1 MIDYASVTPMM
12 SLSTFIVGIIAVLLA
27 GRAIVE
33 LSELFEK
40 RKSPQELGGVQ
51 ASRQAQLSASQ
62 KAIQRYYNTYR
73 KGA

>member
-1 MIDYASVTPMM
+1 MIDYASIKPVM
-12 SLSTFIVGIIAVLLA
+12 SLSTFIVGIIIVLLI

-33 LSELFEK
+33 LTELIEK
-40 RKSPQELGGVQ
+40 RKSAGMG
-51 ASRQAQLSASQ
+51 ASQ